1 MPKKTTQNKKNPRP
15 KSAMVCCRVSRLS
28 QASWAAWRRMKRQ
41 KSRRSP
47 SALASHLSGFSS
59 VFEENGDFFAINSH
73 EHLGVSGVSIVV
85 DLQ

>member
-1 MPKKTTQNKKNPRP
+1 
-15 KSAMVCCRVSRLS
+15 
-28 QASWAAWRRMKRQ
+28 MKRQ

-47 SALASHLSGFSS
+47 SALASHLSGYSS